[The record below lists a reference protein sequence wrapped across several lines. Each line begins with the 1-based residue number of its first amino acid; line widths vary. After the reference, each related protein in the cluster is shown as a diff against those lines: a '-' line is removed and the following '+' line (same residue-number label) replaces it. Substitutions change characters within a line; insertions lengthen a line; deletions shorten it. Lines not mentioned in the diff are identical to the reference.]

1 MEMLNVQYQ
10 IHPEAFSTE
19 ADNQVVI
26 LQYETGTY
34 FTLNEVGMKI
44 WKLLEQGK
52 TLQEILDELLR
63 EYDVRQEQLRQ
74 DLLNVVN
81 QLKER
86 GLIL

>member
-1 MEMLNVQYQ
+1 MLNFRYQ

-34 FTLNEVGMKI
+34 FTLNEVGMQI

-52 TLQEILDELLR
+52 TLQEILNVLLQ
-63 EYDVRQEQLRQ
+63 EYDVGQERLQQ
-74 DLLNVVN
+74 DLLNVIK
-81 QLKER
+81 QLEER
-86 GLIL
+86 RLIL